1 MASKGRRGT
10 VWVEGKD
17 VVDTVSKHNQAIQKY
32 AQKVAQYIPSSSPA
46 DWETFKSVFVADDK
60 KYNVVDAVTN
70 EIQKIMSTGKLIA
83 QNKIS
88 SISTINGVRFQ
99 LENGSWGLIRASS
112 NKPSLVIVI
121 ESFISSDELKM
132 IFDSINEILEKT
144 GEVGEYDQSLGI

>member
-1 MASKGRRGT
+1 MDHSSTQKLSDLKKGIKKTYQSPTMAP
-10 VWVEGKD
+10 
-17 VVDTVSKHNQAIQKY
+17 Y
-32 AQKVAQYIPSSSPA
+32 C
-46 DWETFKSVFVADDK
+46 ADDK